1 MTTEPRDEPRR
12 VVVAMSGASGSI
24 YGLRLVSQLTQAGF
38 DTHFVLTHGAAR
50 VFAEELDASVDPI
63 RPTAEALDAAG
74 AKVERAK
81 LHAHSITDV
90 AAPFSSG
97 SFLHRG
103 MAIAPCSMAT
113 IGRLAHGY
121 SSNLLERAADVCLKE
136 KRRLVLVP
144 RETPLHAIHL
154 ENLLTLAR
162 AGATILP
169 AMPGF
174 YHRPESVL
182 DLVDGVVSRIL
193 DHLGIHLEGTPRWRS
208 EADDGSESPERDA
221 SR

>member
-1 MTTEPRDEPRR
+1 MTVSDSEAPRR
-12 VVVAMSGASGSI
+12 VVVAMAGASGSI
-24 YGLRLVSQLTQAGF
+24 YGLRLISRLTQAGF

-50 VFAEELDASVDPI
+50 VFAEELDAQVDPMQ
-63 RPTAEALDAAG
+63 PGADALEAAGASLDAA
-74 AKVERAK
+74 
-81 LHAHSITDV
+81 HFHPHSITDV

-103 MAIAPCSMAT
+103 MVIAPCSMAT

-136 KRRLVLVP
+136 RRRLVLVP

-174 YHRPESVL
+174 YHRPQSVL
-182 DLVDGVVSRIL
+182 DLVDGVVARIL
-193 DHLGIHLEGTPRWRS
+193 DQLGIHLGGTRRWKS
-208 EADDGSESPERDA
+208 SDDDAESPEADA